1 MESVKKIVDNTK
13 NVITQNKVVFG
24 VIVVAVF
31 SLGLYVFKNQEKFA
45 VNLNLNGFSGES
57 VNTRNNGEAGQAQE
71 DGDAPAEGA
80 DETPEQAELV

>member
-1 MESVKKIVDNTK
+1 MESVKKAVDNTK
-13 NVITQNKVVFG
+13 NLISQNKVVFG

-45 VNLNLNGFSGES
+45 VNLNINGFSGENS
-57 VNTRNNGEAGQAQE
+57 NSDNNGQAQE
-71 DGDAPAEGA
+71 GGEPQGA

>member
-1 MESVKKIVDNTK
+1 MESVKKAVDNTK
-13 NVITQNKVVFG
+13 NLIAQNKVVFG

-45 VNLNLNGFSGES
+45 VNLNINGFSGEKS
-57 VNTRNNGEAGQAQE
+57 NAGNNGQAQE
-71 DGDAPAEGA
+71 GGDTPAEGA

>member
-1 MESVKKIVDNTK
+1 MESVKKAVDNTK
-13 NVITQNKVVFG
+13 NLISQNKVVFG

-45 VNLNLNGFSGES
+45 VNLNLNGFSAENSNAG
-57 VNTRNNGEAGQAQE
+57 NNGQAQE
-71 DGDAPAEGA
+71 GGDTPAEGA

>member
-1 MESVKKIVDNTK
+1 MESVKKAVDNTK
-13 NVITQNKVVFG
+13 NLISQNKVVFG

-45 VNLNLNGFSGES
+45 VNLNLNGFSGENS
-57 VNTRNNGEAGQAQE
+57 NADNNGQAQE
-71 DGDAPAEGA
+71 GGEAQGA

>member
-57 VNTRNNGEAGQAQE
+57 ANAGNNEQAQE
-71 DGDAPAEGA
+71 GSEAQGA

>member
-1 MESVKKIVDNTK
+1 MESVKKAVDNTK
-13 NVITQNKVVFG
+13 NLISQNKVVFG

-57 VNTRNNGEAGQAQE
+57 ANTGNNEQAQE
-71 DGDAPAEGA
+71 GGEAQGA